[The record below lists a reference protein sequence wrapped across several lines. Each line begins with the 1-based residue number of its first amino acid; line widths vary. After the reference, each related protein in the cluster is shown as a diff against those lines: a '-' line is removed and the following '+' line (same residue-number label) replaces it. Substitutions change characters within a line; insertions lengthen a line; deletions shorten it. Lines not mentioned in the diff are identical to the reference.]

1 MNTMTE
7 HIRDEVRVAMVRR
20 HVTQGEI
27 AERLGISR
35 QHLSAMLSGR
45 RSRLPDAW
53 EKLLDELGLELVVKP
68 RRDVQRGGE

>member
-53 EKLLDELGLELVVKP
+53 EKLLDELGLELVVRP
-68 RRDVQRGGE
+68 RRAE

>member
-53 EKLLDELGLELVVKP
+53 EKLLDELDLELVV
-68 RRDVQRGGE
+68 RQRDKK

>member
-35 QHLSAMLSGR
+35 QHLSAMLGGR

-53 EKLLDELGLELVVKP
+53 EKLLDELGLELVVRP
-68 RRDVQRGGE
+68 RQ

>member
-20 HVTQGEI
+20 HVTQGEV

-53 EKLLDELGLELVVKP
+53 EKLLDELGLELVVQPK
-68 RRDVQRGGE
+68 REVQRGGV

>member
-1 MNTMTE
+1 MDPMTE
-7 HIRDEVRVAMVRR
+7 HIREEVRVAMVRR

-53 EKLLDELGLELVVKP
+53 EKLLDELGLELIVRERA
-68 RRDVQRGGE
+68 RR

>member
-53 EKLLDELGLELVVKP
+53 EKLLDELGLELVVRP
-68 RRDVQRGGE
+68 RPAE

>member
-1 MNTMTE
+1 MTTMTE
-7 HIRDEVRVAMVRR
+7 HIRDEVRVALVRR

-53 EKLLDELGLELVVKP
+53 EKLLDELGLELVVRTREGRP
-68 RRDVQRGGE
+68 

>member
-1 MNTMTE
+1 MTTMTE

-53 EKLLDELGLELVVKP
+53 EKLLDELGLELVVRP
-68 RRDVQRGGE
+68 RGGAG